1 MKITARDLCSLIGGA
16 LEGDPDVEINKPAKI
31 EEGSTGSVSFL
42 ANPKYESYLYT
53 TDSSVVLIKEDLE
66 LSEPV
71 KATLIRV
78 ADPYATF
85 VEVLKQYSKALF
97 DYKGISDSAF
107 IHPEAQIGKNVYVG
121 PFVSVGKGAVIGDNS
136 KVYPNSVIGDFAKI
150 GESSL
155 LYSGVHLYHFC
166 QIGDRCIIHSG
177 TVIGSDGFG
186 FAPKPDGTYDKVP
199 QIGNVVIRND
209 VEIGSNS
216 TLDRATMGSTI
227 LNDGVKLDNMVHL
240 AHNVEIGKNTV
251 IAAQTGVSGSTKIGK
266 NCIVGGQVGF
276 VGHIEVADGTKIN
289 AKSGVG
295 KSVKQKNTAI
305 SGRHAFDWREDMR
318 SQVTFRKL
326 PLLEKRIKELEAALK
341 ELTKDQHA

>member
-216 TLDRATMGSTI
+216 TLDRATMGSR
-227 LNDGVKLDNMVHL
+227 
-240 AHNVEIGKNTV
+240 E
-251 IAAQTGVSGSTKIGK
+251 

-326 PLLEKRIKELEAALK
+326 PLLEKRIKELEAAL
-341 ELTKDQHA
+341 TKG